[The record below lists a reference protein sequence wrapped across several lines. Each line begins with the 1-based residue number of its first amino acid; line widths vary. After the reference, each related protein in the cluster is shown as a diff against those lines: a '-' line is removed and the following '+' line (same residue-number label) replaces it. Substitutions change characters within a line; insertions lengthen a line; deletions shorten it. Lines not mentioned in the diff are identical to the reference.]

1 MKNSFSINMGVL
13 SSISSNLLFINV
25 SLSESI
31 PL

>member
-1 MKNSFSINMGVL
+1 MKNSFSINMDVL